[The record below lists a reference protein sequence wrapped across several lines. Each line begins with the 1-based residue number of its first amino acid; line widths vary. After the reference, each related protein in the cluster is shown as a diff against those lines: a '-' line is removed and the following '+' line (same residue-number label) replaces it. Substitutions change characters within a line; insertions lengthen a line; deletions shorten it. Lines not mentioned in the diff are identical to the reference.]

1 LFSSFV
7 VDRYGTNLEG
17 GVRSEEHLDQP
28 SGSADDWTSRGGHY
42 FMEPYPTSGQ
52 LQTDVSISDD
62 EEPMRTASGVRA
74 RYQLVRR
81 AVTQAADVSWS
92 AALQLFVHDK
102 KKLLI

>member
-1 LFSSFV
+1 MIFFSSLK

-52 LQTDVSISDD
+52 LQTDVSISGD
-62 EEPMRTASGVRA
+62 EEDEDGHRRPSSLSAGPQSPNAVSGCF
-74 RYQLVRR
+74 LVRC
-81 AVTQAADVSWS
+81 S
-92 AALQLFVHDK
+92 
-102 KKLLI
+102 